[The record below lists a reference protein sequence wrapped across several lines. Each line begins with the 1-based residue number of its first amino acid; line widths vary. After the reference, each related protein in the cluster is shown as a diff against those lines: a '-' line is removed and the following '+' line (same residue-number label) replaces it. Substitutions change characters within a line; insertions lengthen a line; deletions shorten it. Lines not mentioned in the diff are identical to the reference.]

1 MNTEKDMG
9 LFSKKQSQQE
19 KQKELESLIP
29 MGEGM
34 GNVAVPSAAEKTE
47 VAKAKEEGGVKPTI
61 GDPIARY
68 REGKEGLDVV
78 DIIAPNQI
86 NIDFDYIKINEV
98 YLRTLFISGYP
109 RFVAPGWLEQVI
121 NFNSSLDISF
131 FIYPVKGKDVLD
143 DLMRKI
149 AEMEAEI
156 STDLERGK
164 IVNPSTEAKLEDA
177 RRMQEELVKGIEHV
191 YEFSFYVTIRG
202 ADLEQLNHITKQ
214 VESTLGSVLLTA
226 KHATLDMES
235 GFLSTSPTG
244 LDRLSITR
252 NMDTTSLATMF
263 PLTSAELSSDTGVL
277 YGINSQNGSFIIF
290 DRFSL
295 ENSNMAVFATSGAG
309 KSYFV
314 KLEALRSLMLGT
326 QLIIIDPESEYKA
339 LSDAVGGEYITFAFN
354 SPSKINPFDL
364 SGVYEEGENQ
374 LGLKILS
381 LHGLF
386 KVIMGDLNPI
396 QEAMLDRALVAT
408 YRSKGITQDPASQTK
423 EPPLMED
430 LYKILVGMETAEAMD
445 LAARIERFVR
455 GGFVGIFDAQTN
467 FDINNP
473 FTVFSLRDMQEALRP
488 IAMYIILD
496 FIWTRVKQDLRPRL
510 LIVDEAWY
518 MMRYKDSALFL
529 WGIVKRARKYYL
541 GLTTI
546 AQDIEDFLS
555 QDIGK
560 AIVTNSAIRVL
571 FKQSPAGIDKL
582 AEVFSLSQGE
592 KQLLTGATVGQ
603 GIFFAGN
610 NHAPIYVVASPEEH
624 KLVTTKPSE
633 IMAQQEAA
641 KAAAH
646 PNQLP
651 EQPSPG
657 MVAEMTQQNIK

>member
-1 MNTEKDMG
+1 MG
-9 LFSKKQSQQE
+9 LFGKKKPSQPDQ
-19 KQKELESLIP
+19 QKELEKLIP
-29 MGEGM
+29 AGEGM
-34 GNVAVPSAAEKTE
+34 VSQAPSVPPPPAPPVNPVSDQ
-47 VAKAKEEGGVKPTI
+47 KPPI
-61 GDPIARY
+61 ADPITVY
-68 REGKEGLDVV
+68 REGHMDVADV
-78 DIIAPNQI
+78 IAPNRI
-86 NIDFDYIKINEV
+86 DIDFDYIKINEV

-109 RFVAPGWLEQVI
+109 RFVAPGWLEQII

-156 STDLERGK
+156 STDIERGK
-164 IVNPSTEAKLEDA
+164 IANPSTEAKLEDA

-191 YEFSFYVTIRG
+191 YEFSFYITIRA
-202 ADLEQLNHITKQ
+202 ADEDQLNHITRQ
-214 VESTLGSVLLTA
+214 VESTLGSILLTA

-244 LDRLSITR
+244 LDRLAITR

-326 QLIIIDPESEYKA
+326 EMIIIDPENEYKA
-339 LSDAVGGEYITFAFN
+339 LCDAVGGEYITFAFN

-364 SGVYEEGENQ
+364 AGVYEEGENL

-386 KVIMGDLNPI
+386 KVIMGELTPI
-396 QEAMLDRALVAT
+396 QEALLDRAIVAT
-408 YRSKGITQDPASQTK
+408 YKSKGITMDPASQSK

-430 LYKILVGMETAEAMD
+430 LYKILVGMETPEALD

-467 FDINNP
+467 FDITNP
-473 FTVFSLRDMQEALRP
+473 FTVFSLRDMQDALRP

-496 FIWTRVKQDLRPRL
+496 FIWTRVKKSLKPRL

-529 WGIVKRARKYYL
+529 WGIVKRARKYFL

-546 AQDIEDFLS
+546 AQDIEDFTS

-560 AIVTNSAIRVL
+560 AIVTNSALRVL
-571 FKQSPAGIDKL
+571 FKQSPVAIDKM
-582 AEVFSLSQGE
+582 AELFNLSQGE
-592 KQLLTGATVGQ
+592 QQLLLGANVGQ
-603 GIFFAGN
+603 GIFFAGS

-633 IMAQQEAA
+633 LLAAQARVQVQ
-641 KAAAH
+641 
-646 PNQLP
+646 NQSHSALP
-651 EQPSPG
+651 EQTAPG
-657 MVAEMTQQNIK
+657 MVANVTQRTSQ